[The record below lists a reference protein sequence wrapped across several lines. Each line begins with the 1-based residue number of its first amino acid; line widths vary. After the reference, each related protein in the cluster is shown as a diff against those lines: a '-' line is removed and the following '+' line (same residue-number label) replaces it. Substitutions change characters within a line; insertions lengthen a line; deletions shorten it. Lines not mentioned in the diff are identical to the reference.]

1 MIKGKKKDAK
11 KDGKKSEDSPGTT
24 AKSSLTTL
32 PDLQSESVGEETRAV
47 PEGPDKEPGVKEP
60 PVPRIQEEP
69 LLAQVIIKSY
79 EGEQVGEFFEGEGF
93 VCFEGG
99 NTYKGLFSEGCMNGE
114 GTYTW
119 ADGVK
124 YKGTFAK
131 NVLMHNG
138 CYTWND
144 GSVYEGSIQDGL
156 RHGYGV
162 FRSGTHPISYTG
174 YWCHGKRHGK
184 GMICYDEEQTSWYSG
199 DWVNNV
205 REGWGSRRYRS
216 GNTYEGQWKQN
227 LRHGYGEMKWVTDNQ
242 EYTGQWECGVQHGS
256 GIHTWF
262 LDKTEMSQYPLWNEY
277 MGDFVKGERHGRGT
291 FIYANG
297 DIYSGEWV
305 HNKKHGKGMFIFKN
319 GDVFQDEFVNDC
331 PVRCPVLR
339 EPAVKAKKQRATST
353 KRHSATRKIT
363 IINSLGRIPLLG
375 SDVVLNISSL
385 LPLLP
390 EGNRKE
396 ELEQVELAVLKHISS
411 LRRAYYFYSTFGT
424 SPPDGTHTLTWMQF
438 WKFLKDCGFHLSSR
452 TLADMDRLL
461 RGDRP
466 LEEIHSPHEILLFR
480 TFVSHLVHLAF
491 HIYHEEYKD
500 KVPHLQYCFFEMMA
514 RNVLPSACRVQ
525 CALYSGEE
533 FTSFAMSYIEKCW
546 EIFEDFCRL
555 RPGPP
560 FELTVKLRQ
569 FLWMLDDFKLLS
581 EELTTPRVLGI
592 FVKVGAYLPGI
603 HGNNLELEMVFLDFF
618 EALLECALVYVT
630 EDMILKKEAQDD
642 QKRSSLEIKEFAKDT
657 SVVSLTEHSLSQ
669 DQTPGPC
676 EGTKLI
682 CQPSLLETLVSFP
695 VPPGENND
703 VKEDQD
709 SCLEKESSDEAKE
722 DEQKELFS
730 LWICQVETFF
740 TTKFFPAF
748 EHEKV
753 LREKIKENKKED
765 AELAELRKSQAEELA
780 RLIAE
785 KEEEAKRREAALFEE
800 KAKAK
805 KQTSEKYTTWERV
818 LSRVRPQLKQEAQ
831 TRELP
836 PKKTGPEGSRA

>member
-1 MIKGKKKDAK
+1 KKKDAK
-11 KDGKKSEDSPGTT
+11 KDGKKAAGEKSEGSLGTA
-24 AKSSLTTL
+24 AKSSLTAL
-32 PDLQSESVGEETRAV
+32 PDLQNESVGEETQAV
-47 PEGPDKEPGVKEP
+47 PEASDKEPGVKEP
-60 PVPRIQEEP
+60 PVPPIHEEP

-79 EGEQVGEFFEGEGF
+79 EGKQVDEFFEGEGF
-93 VCFEGG
+93 ICFEGG
-99 NTYKGLFSEGCMNGE
+99 NTYRGLFSEGCMNGE

-119 ADGVK
+119 ADGVT
-124 YKGTFAK
+124 YEGTFAK

-138 CYTWND
+138 RYTWND

-162 FRSGTHPISYTG
+162 FRSGTRPVSYTG
-174 YWCHGKRHGK
+174 YWVNGKRHGK
-184 GMICYDEEQTSWYSG
+184 GMICYDQEQTSWYSG

-227 LRHGYGEMKWVTDNQ
+227 LRHGYGQMKWVTDNQ

-277 MGDFVKGERHGRGT
+277 MGDFVKGERHGCGT

-305 HNKKHGKGMFIFKN
+305 HNKKHGKVSI
-319 GDVFQDEFVNDC
+319 
-331 PVRCPVLR
+331 VRTTDNS
-339 EPAVKAKKQRATST
+339 RANCSAL
-353 KRHSATRKIT
+353 HSASLDFCTANYIQFAVWMVSPNKGQRFVLTCFICLLEKIT
-363 IINSLGRIPLLG
+363 IINSLGKIPLLG

-385 LPLLP
+385 FHLLP
-390 EGNRKE
+390 KCNREE
-396 ELEQVELAVLKHISS
+396 ELEQLGLAVLKHISN
-411 LRRAYYFYSTFGT
+411 LRRAYYFYSTLGT
-424 SPPDGTHTLTWMQF
+424 SPSPDGTHTLTWMQF
-438 WKFLKDCGFHLSSR
+438 WKFLKDCGFHLSSK

-461 RGDRP
+461 REIWVFKNFLGNRP
-466 LEEIHSPHEILLFR
+466 LEEIHRPHEILLFG
-480 TFVSHLVHLAF
+480 TFVSYLVHLAF

-500 KVPHLQYCFFEMMA
+500 KVPHLQYCFSEMMA

-581 EELTTPRVLGI
+581 EELTAPRVLGI

-603 HGNNLELEMVFLDFF
+603 HGINLELEMVFLDFF
-618 EALLECALVYVT
+618 EALVECALVYVT

-642 QKRSSLEIKEFAKDT
+642 QKRSSFEIKEFSKDT
-657 SVVSLTEHSLSQ
+657 SAVSLTEHSLSQ
-669 DQTPGPC
+669 
-676 EGTKLI
+676 
-682 CQPSLLETLVSFP
+682 
-695 VPPGENND
+695 
-703 VKEDQD
+703 
-709 SCLEKESSDEAKE
+709 
-722 DEQKELFS
+722 
-730 LWICQVETFF
+730 
-740 TTKFFPAF
+740 
-748 EHEKV
+748 
-753 LREKIKENKKED
+753 
-765 AELAELRKSQAEELA
+765 
-780 RLIAE
+780 
-785 KEEEAKRREAALFEE
+785 
-800 KAKAK
+800 
-805 KQTSEKYTTWERV
+805 
-818 LSRVRPQLKQEAQ
+818 
-831 TRELP
+831 
-836 PKKTGPEGSRA
+836 